1 MIDLNKKFLIY
12 GYGISGK
19 SIEKYLK
26 NKKCNYEIFD
36 DFQNLKNLKY
46 INKELLLKNL
56 NNYDYFIVSPSIKIH
71 SNHFLHKY
79 RNKIIID
86 LDFLSIELKDQRV
99 IGVTGTEG
107 KSSTCYLIKEILQKK
122 YHVKIIGNFGNTI
135 LDSKELKKSLSNID
149 FLIIELSSYQLD
161 KIKYLKLH
169 YALITNIYSD
179 HLEYHNNIKNYVKS
193 KFRIQTLLYVNS
205 FLYVSKDLYL
215 KFKNFISIHK
225 KNIVISKINTLK
237 SRDLINQ
244 IKYINLS
251 SIKYLIKDIDKKINL
266 QSSLNIPPLKY
277 RNQLVFNKNDLKIY
291 NDSKCTN
298 LYNAIYKNNLINNK
312 KKILILGGKLKKQ
325 KSSKFII
332 SDTLVLIFGDYTPS
346 FLKFLKFNNSNF
358 YTFPNL
364 NKLFTFLRLVIK
376 ANKYNFILFSP
387 GGESF
392 DAYNDYKH
400 RGKQFNN
407 LLKKVL

>member
-1 MIDLNKKFLIY
+1 M
-12 GYGISGK
+12 
-19 SIEKYLK
+19 
-26 NKKCNYEIFD
+26 
-36 DFQNLKNLKY
+36 
-46 INKELLLKNL
+46 
-56 NNYDYFIVSPSIKIH
+56 
-71 SNHFLHKY
+71 
-79 RNKIIID
+79 
-86 LDFLSIELKDQRV
+86 
-99 IGVTGTEG
+99 
-107 KSSTCYLIKEILQKK
+107 
-122 YHVKIIGNFGNTI
+122 
-135 LDSKELKKSLSNID
+135 
-149 FLIIELSSYQLD
+149 
-161 KIKYLKLH
+161 KLH

>member
-36 DFQNLKNLKY
+36 DFKHLKNIKY
-46 INKELLLKNL
+46 ITKKLLLKNL
-56 NNYDYFIVSPSIKIH
+56 NNYDYFIVSPSIKIS
-71 SNHFLHKY
+71 SNHFLYKY

-122 YHVKIIGNFGNTI
+122 YRVKIIGNFGNTI
-135 LDSKELKKSLSNID
+135 LDSRELKKNLSNID

-169 YALITNIYSD
+169 YALITNIHSD
-179 HLEYHNNIKNYVKS
+179 HLEYHNNIKNYIKS
-193 KFRIQTLLYVNS
+193 KFKIQSLLYINS
-205 FLYVSKDLYL
+205 FLYLSKDLYL
-215 KFKNFISIHK
+215 KFKNFISIDK
-225 KNIVISKINTLK
+225 KNIVITKINTIK
-237 SRDLINQ
+237 SKDLINQ
-244 IKYINLS
+244 IKYSNLS
-251 SIKYLIKDIDKKINL
+251 LIKYLIKDLDKKINL

-277 RNQLVFNKNDLKIY
+277 RNQLVFNKNNLKIY

-325 KSSKFII
+325 ISSKFII
-332 SDTLVLIFGDYTPS
+332 SDTMVLIFGDYSAS
-346 FLKFLKFNNSNF
+346 FLKFLKLNNSNY

-364 NKLFTFLRLVIK
+364 NNLFTFLRLVIK
-376 ANKYNFILFSP
+376 ANKFNFILFSP

-392 DAYNDYKH
+392 DAYNDYKD
-400 RGKQFNN
+400 RGKKFNN

>member
-56 NNYDYFIVSPSIKIH
+56 NNYDYFIVSPSIKIN
-71 SNHFLHKY
+71 SNHFLYKY

-225 KNIVISKINTLK
+225 KNIVISRINTLK